1 MKDVIMDNQ
10 AAVVLFGIVVTLI
23 IVVLLFVILRSFTL
37 WYFKIDVIVD
47 LLAKIELNTRQ
58 VAVSSETIV
67 YDEDGVVVTNRRLVV
82 PPDEWAVKMFRPV
95 RVEGGNGKFI
105 IRLINAKGE
114 QVHFLKSDD
123 SERASEVA
131 AAINKAIALP

>member
-1 MKDVIMDNQ
+1 MNSQ
-10 AAVVLFGIVVTLI
+10 NFELLYGFAGTLLI
-23 IVVLLFVILRSFTL
+23 SGVLFVIFRSFTL

-47 LLAKIELNTRQ
+47 LLTKIELNTRQ
-58 VAVSSETIV
+58 VVVNSENVV
-67 YDEDGVVVTNRRLVV
+67 YDEDGILITNRRLVV
-82 PPDEWAVKMFRPV
+82 PPNEWAVKMLKPV
-95 RVEGGNGKFI
+95 HVEGGNGKFI
-105 IRLINAKGE
+105 IKLFNTKGE

>member
-1 MKDVIMDNQ
+1 MNSQ
-10 AAVVLFGIVVTLI
+10 NFELLYGFAGTLFIA
-23 IVVLLFVILRSFTL
+23 VLLFVIFRSFTL

-47 LLAKIELNTRQ
+47 LLTRIELNTRQ

-105 IRLINAKGE
+105 IKLFNTKGE

-123 SERASEVA
+123 SEMASEVA
-131 AAINKAIALP
+131 AAINKAIAMP

>member
-1 MKDVIMDNQ
+1 MNSQ
-10 AAVVLFGIVVTLI
+10 NFELLYGFAGTLFIA
-23 IVVLLFVILRSFTL
+23 VLLFVIFRSFTL

-47 LLAKIELNTRQ
+47 LLTKIELNTRQ
-58 VAVSSETIV
+58 VAVNSENVV
-67 YDEDGVVVTNRRLVV
+67 YDEDGVLITNRRLVV
-82 PPDEWAVKMFRPV
+82 PPNEWAVKMLKLV
-95 RVEGGNGKFI
+95 HVEGGNGKFI
-105 IRLINAKGE
+105 IKLFNTKGE

>member
-1 MKDVIMDNQ
+1 MNGQDFELLYGF
-10 AAVVLFGIVVTLI
+10 AGTLLI
-23 IVVLLFVILRSFTL
+23 AVLLFVIFRSFTL

-47 LLAKIELNTRQ
+47 LLTKIELNTRQ

-105 IRLINAKGE
+105 IKLFNTKGE

-123 SERASEVA
+123 SEMASEVA
-131 AAINKAIALP
+131 AAINKAIAMP

>member
-1 MKDVIMDNQ
+1 MNSQ
-10 AAVVLFGIVVTLI
+10 NFELLYGFAGTLL
-23 IVVLLFVILRSFTL
+23 IVVLLFVIFRGFTL

-47 LLAKIELNTRQ
+47 LLTRIELNTRQ

-105 IRLINAKGE
+105 IKLFNTKGE

-123 SERASEVA
+123 SEMASEVA
-131 AAINKAIALP
+131 AAINKAIAMP

>member
-1 MKDVIMDNQ
+1 MNGE
-10 AAVVLFGIVVTLI
+10 ALVVLYGIAGTLL
-23 IVVLLFVILRSFTL
+23 IVGLLFVIFRSFTL
-37 WYFKIDVIVD
+37 WYFKIDTVID
-47 LLAKIELNTRQ
+47 LLAAIELNTRQ
-58 VAVSSETIV
+58 VAVSGETVV

-82 PPDEWAVKMFRPV
+82 PPDEWAVKMFKPV

-105 IRLINAKGE
+105 IRLFNVKGE

-131 AAINKAIALP
+131 AAINKAITLP

>member
-1 MKDVIMDNQ
+1 MNSQ
-10 AAVVLFGIVVTLI
+10 NFELLYGFAGTLFIA
-23 IVVLLFVILRSFTL
+23 VLLFVIFRSFTI

-47 LLAKIELNTRQ
+47 LLTRIELNTRQ

-105 IRLINAKGE
+105 IKLFNTKGE

-123 SERASEVA
+123 SEMASEVA
-131 AAINKAIALP
+131 AAINKAIAMP